1 MIFSAPL
8 QIIGNKMPISLEH
21 LSLLGSLKTSA
32 CREIASKT
40 VFRANP
46 TEGEETVLSKICLHI
61 K

>member
-1 MIFSAPL
+1 MIVSAPL
-8 QIIGNKMPISLEH
+8 QITGNKMPISLEH
-21 LSLLGSLKTSA
+21 LSLLGRA

-46 TEGEETVLSKICLHI
+46 TEGEEAVLSKICLHI